1 MMSKK
6 IIFIVLVQILINGAT
21 FANDNELSV
30 KVRSFINLLDYLRT
44 DYQNAVNNGKVINET
59 EYAEMLEFIERTNSL
74 FNDFAEKIDIYNRK
88 DILTQLG
95 DLKKLIQ
102 IKGEHRQISKLSNQ
116 ITEKVLKLNIIPVSP
131 SHWPSTLKG
140 EKVYRTNCVSCH
152 GPNGKGDGILSKDLN
167 PKPRSFLND
176 TVMNNISPLQIYNTA
191 KLGISGTSM
200 PPFNN
205 LKDEELWDVA
215 FYVSALRYKN
225 KYKLTQD
232 SLSNLYNEAIK
243 QTSLYEVATKSDN
256 LLLESFVNSSRNDS
270 LLIASL
276 RLYNAESPKDIS
288 ISIASF
294 YLDKVLSFYKSNN
307 LEKANDFALKA
318 YLEGVE
324 PFEGQLKNVN
334 SKLKDRLEEVM
345 FKIRSDIN
353 NKVSY
358 EILESNIRNAKGLIS
373 EAESELKNQKFTF
386 WFTFSLAASIIIREG
401 IEAFLIIITILS
413 VLKSIGAAK
422 AEKWVHFGWI
432 SALLI
437 GVISLFFIKALLAFG
452 ARSRELLEGTGSLF
466 AVSILLYVGFWL
478 HNKSEAKKW
487 KEFVEN
493 KILKLVNGKKMF
505 GLAIISFIVVFREA
519 FESVIFMS
527 AISLEANNEGIKG
540 IYWGTGLTLIFI
552 LFLSWFVIK
561 FSVRLPIGKLFKI
574 SALTIL
580 MLAIILTGK
589 GIHAFQESGYLHNT
603 LLLSGIKIELL
614 GIYPTLETLSAQ
626 FVVLLLTIIYWN
638 YSNRVLLKT

>member
-1 MMSKK
+1 MSKK

-131 SHWPSTLKG
+131 SHWPSILKG
-140 EKVYRTNCVSCH
+140 EKIFRTNCVSCH

-167 PKPRSFLND
+167 PKPRNFLND

-256 LLLESFVNSSRNDS
+256 LLLESFINSSRNDS

-386 WFTFSLAASIIIREG
+386 WFTFSLATSIIIREG

-466 AVSILLYVGFWL
+466 AVFILLYVGFWL

-493 KILKLVNGKKMF
+493 KILKLVNSKKMF

-552 LFLSWFVIK
+552 LFLSWIVIK

>member
-1 MMSKK
+1 MTKK
-6 IIFIVLVQILINGAT
+6 IIFIVLVPILINEAI
-21 FANDNELSV
+21 FANDNEFSV
-30 KVRSFINLLDYLRT
+30 KVRSFISLLDYLRT

-59 EYAEMLEFIERTNSL
+59 EYAEMLEFIERANSL

-131 SHWPSTLKG
+131 SHWPSIIKG
-140 EKVYRTNCVSCH
+140 EKIFKTNCVSCH

-167 PKPRSFLND
+167 PKPRNFLND
-176 TVMNNISPLQIYNTA
+176 TVMNNISPLQIYNTV

-232 SLSNLYNEAIK
+232 SLSNFYNEAIK

-256 LLLESFVNSSRNDS
+256 LLLESFTNSSRNDS

-276 RLYNAESPKDIS
+276 RLYNAEPSKVLS
-288 ISIASF
+288 INIASF
-294 YLDKVLSFYKSNN
+294 YLDKVLSFYKSNS

-345 FKIRSDIN
+345 FKIRTDIN

-358 EILESNIRNAKGLIS
+358 EIIETNIRNAKELIS

-401 IEAFLIIITILS
+401 IEAFLIIVTILS
-413 VLKSIGAAK
+413 ILKSIGADK

-432 SALLI
+432 SALFI
-437 GVISLFFIKALLAFG
+437 GVTGLFFINALLAFG

-466 AVSILLYVGFWL
+466 AVFILLYVGFWL

-527 AISLEANNEGIKG
+527 AISLEADNEGIKG

-552 LFLSWFVIK
+552 LFLSWIVIK

-589 GIHAFQESGYLHNT
+589 GIHAFQESGYLNNT
-603 LLLSGIKIELL
+603 PLLSGIKIELL
-614 GIYPTLETLSAQ
+614 GIYPTLESLLAQ

-638 YSNRVLLKT
+638 YSNRVLLKA